1 MKRENFTSVLTKKV
15 FVALLCAF
23 FGTGGVWARS
33 KFTITAPEQSG
44 PQERVVFVITRSDT
58 TKMEAVYVRCAN
70 GTAVNDMHYSG
81 PPEDVYFHSGQKTYE
96 YVTSER
102 NIDYINTVNDY
113 TYTYRFGPES
123 FRTYDVQVLDI
134 TSHELLASCE
144 RRIDYGDD
152 MKVDLSIITNEVNE
166 EIYLSNGEFAGGLP
180 EEKYIDMPYNPKWDW
195 RQEEE
200 DGYYKITDKGY
211 DQRRFTFAMYDMYNK
226 FNFYTWF
233 LEELDITVCATLGFT
248 MHEGEDGY
256 QYVQCVLDG
265 QAGTAHDPDDENGTV
280 SSLDRAM
287 YKACFELKK
296 GKGACTDDYKV
307 FFPHAKNSAWRLKS
321 ETDEHTEFPRED
333 SQLWKQR
340 RNSYGLWYIDNATGS
355 MFIKPT
361 TRNANNDIKVY
372 FDAAGTGNDVWYVK
386 DLFMRYAFLDLTPPA
401 PVINH
406 LRINSGHWN
415 PGSLITFS
423 IPFHEVIRCSDN
435 LVAHTT

>member
-1 MKRENFTSVLTKKV
+1 MKRGNFTSVLTKKV

-23 FGTGGVWARS
+23 LGTGGVWARS

-70 GTAVNDMHYSG
+70 GTA
-81 PPEDVYFHSGQKTYE
+81 
-96 YVTSER
+96 
-102 NIDYINTVNDY
+102 VNDY

-166 EIYLSNGEFAGGLP
+166 EIYLSNGEFASGLP

-256 QYVQCVLDG
+256 Y
-265 QAGTAHDPDDENGTV
+265 
-280 SSLDRAM
+280 R
-287 YKACFELKK
+287 
-296 GKGACTDDYKV
+296 
-307 FFPHAKNSAWRLKS
+307 
-321 ETDEHTEFPRED
+321 
-333 SQLWKQR
+333 
-340 RNSYGLWYIDNATGS
+340 
-355 MFIKPT
+355 
-361 TRNANNDIKVY
+361 
-372 FDAAGTGNDVWYVK
+372 
-386 DLFMRYAFLDLTPPA
+386 
-401 PVINH
+401 
-406 LRINSGHWN
+406 
-415 PGSLITFS
+415 PG
-423 IPFHEVIRCSDN
+423 R
-435 LVAHTT
+435 

>member
-1 MKRENFTSVLTKKV
+1 
-15 FVALLCAF
+15 
-23 FGTGGVWARS
+23 
-33 KFTITAPEQSG
+33 
-44 PQERVVFVITRSDT
+44 
-58 TKMEAVYVRCAN
+58 MEAVYVRCAN

-81 PPEDVYFHSGQKTYE
+81 PPEDVYFRSGQKTYE

-166 EIYLSNGEFAGGLP
+166 EIYLSNGEFASGLP

-256 QYVQCVLDG
+256 QYVQCVLDLL
-265 QAGTAHDPDDENGTV
+265 DENGNPYGGVGIYTIKNEKRKEKSEDV
-280 SSLDRAM
+280 AYDLSGRKVNFQFSILNSQ
-287 YKACFELKK
+287 LKRKGIYIVK
-296 GKGACTDDYKV
+296 GKK
-307 FFPHAKNSAWRLKS
+307 
-321 ETDEHTEFPRED
+321 
-333 SQLWKQR
+333 
-340 RNSYGLWYIDNATGS
+340 I
-355 MFIKPT
+355 I
-361 TRNANNDIKVY
+361 ANG
-372 FDAAGTGNDVWYVK
+372 F
-386 DLFMRYAFLDLTPPA
+386 
-401 PVINH
+401 
-406 LRINSGHWN
+406 
-415 PGSLITFS
+415 
-423 IPFHEVIRCSDN
+423 
-435 LVAHTT
+435 